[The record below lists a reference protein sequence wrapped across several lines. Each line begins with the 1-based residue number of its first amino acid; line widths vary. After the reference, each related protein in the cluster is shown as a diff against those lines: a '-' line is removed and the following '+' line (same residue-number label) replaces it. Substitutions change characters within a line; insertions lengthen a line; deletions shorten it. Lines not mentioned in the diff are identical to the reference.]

1 MITEQQRKER
11 MNAIGGSDIPVIMGI
26 SPYKTPYKLYLEKTG
41 QTVDDSENEAMYWG
55 NVLEP
60 VIREEFERRNNVKVE
75 TKETIVHP
83 FYDFMRGNI
92 DGFIPAW
99 DAVLEIKTSSQFM
112 DKNWGEDGSDTIPMQ
127 HLLQVA
133 YYCMLTN
140 AKSAYIAVLIG
151 GNKYKQYEYTRDF
164 DIENRIILAAKEFWD
179 CVQNKTPPAAVDRS
193 DLLSM
198 YSSHKDEKKVHVVPE
213 IKKQLNDLVD
223 TRFKIKKLEEVEE
236 KYKFNIMQFM
246 QDAECLTDES
256 GMPIVSWRANK
267 RGARTFLMKGI

>member
-11 MNAIGGSDIPVIMGI
+11 TNAIGGSDIPVIMGM
-26 SPYKTPYKLYLEKTG
+26 SPYKTPYKLYLEKTC
-41 QTVDDSENEAMYWG
+41 QIVDESDNEAMYWG

-99 DAVLEIKTSSQFM
+99 DSVLEIKTSSQFM

-140 AKSAYIAVLIG
+140 AKSAHIAVLIG

-246 QDAECLTDES
+246 QDAECLTDEL

-267 RGARTFLMKGI
+267 RGTRTFLMKGI